1 MSRAGIWNSK
11 SSWSERFYVRSLFLG
26 LYRGSRAFWSRAV
39 PLTRPK
45 KKQNAGPDSEFFRI
59 GLRAN
64 KFHIL
69 EQYLAMSLEKTE
81 SMLKERFLN
90 VSDMQARWASH
101 YGGYGCMGV
110 IQCWIEDGL
119 RQPPEEVA
127 DFIVDTLT
135 KTMG

>member
-1 MSRAGIWNSK
+1 
-11 SSWSERFYVRSLFLG
+11 
-26 LYRGSRAFWSRAV
+26 
-39 PLTRPK
+39 
-45 KKQNAGPDSEFFRI
+45 
-59 GLRAN
+59 
-64 KFHIL
+64 
-69 EQYLAMSLEKTE
+69 MSLEKTE

-90 VSDMQARWASH
+90 VSDMQARWASL